1 MTTGRQYGIMARMAV
16 MAVKTRRAAGIA
28 MNRTK
33 KMKAA
38 TIHIVAAPGLLFL
51 NQRYIMKQ
59 QIIAYRSGAHLQLAC
74 WNQLHIEYQR
84 STSTG

>member
-1 MTTGRQYGIMARMAV
+1 MAV
-16 MAVKTRRAAGIA
+16 MEVKTMRATGIA
-28 MNRTK
+28 MDRTK

-38 TIHIVAAPGLLFL
+38 TIPIVAAPGLLFL

-74 WNQLHIEYQR
+74 WNLLHIEYQR

>member
-1 MTTGRQYGIMARMAV
+1 MTTGRQYDIMARMAV

-38 TIHIVAAPGLLFL
+38 TIHLVAAPGLLFL

-74 WNQLHIEYQR
+74 WNQLHIEYHR
-84 STSTG
+84 STSMG

>member
-16 MAVKTRRAAGIA
+16 TAAKTMRATDIA

-84 STSTG
+84 STSMG

>member
-16 MAVKTRRAAGIA
+16 TTVKTRRSAGIA
-28 MNRTK
+28 MFRTK

-38 TIHIVAAPGLLFL
+38 TIPIVAAPGLLFL

-84 STSTG
+84 STSMG

>member
-1 MTTGRQYGIMARMAV
+1 MTVRRQYGIMAWMAV
-16 MAVKTRRAAGIA
+16 MAVKTRRAASIA

-59 QIIAYRSGAHLQLAC
+59 QIIAYRSGAHLQVAC
-74 WNQLHIEYQR
+74 WNQLHIEFQR
-84 STSTG
+84 RSAMG

>member
-16 MAVKTRRAAGIA
+16 MAAKTRRAAGIA
-28 MNRTK
+28 MFRTK

-38 TIHIVAAPGLLFL
+38 TIPIVAAPGLLFL

-84 STSTG
+84 STSMG

>member
-1 MTTGRQYGIMARMAV
+1 MTTGRQYGIMAKMAV
-16 MAVKTRRAAGIA
+16 MEVKTMRATGIA
-28 MNRTK
+28 MDRTK

-38 TIHIVAAPGLLFL
+38 TIPIVAAPGLLFL

>member
-1 MTTGRQYGIMARMAV
+1 MTTGRQYSIMARMAV

-38 TIHIVAAPGLLFL
+38 TIPIVAAPGLLFL

-59 QIIAYRSGAHLQLAC
+59 QIIAYRSGVHLQLAC

-84 STSTG
+84 STSMG

>member
-1 MTTGRQYGIMARMAV
+1 MTVRRQYGIMARMAV

>member
-1 MTTGRQYGIMARMAV
+1 MTIGRQYGIMARMAV
-16 MAVKTRRAAGIA
+16 TAAKTMRATDIA

-38 TIHIVAAPGLLFL
+38 TIPIVAAPGLLFL

-84 STSTG
+84 STSMG

>member
-1 MTTGRQYGIMARMAV
+1 MTTGRQYDIMARMAV

-59 QIIAYRSGAHLQLAC
+59 QII
-74 WNQLHIEYQR
+74 
-84 STSTG
+84 

>member
-16 MAVKTRRAAGIA
+16 MEVKTMRATGIA
-28 MNRTK
+28 MDRTK

-38 TIHIVAAPGLLFL
+38 TIPIVAAPGLLFL

-59 QIIAYRSGAHLQLAC
+59 QII
-74 WNQLHIEYQR
+74 
-84 STSTG
+84 

>member
-1 MTTGRQYGIMARMAV
+1 MTIGRQYGIMARMAV
-16 MAVKTRRAAGIA
+16 MAIKTMRAAGIA

-38 TIHIVAAPGLLFL
+38 TIPIVAAPGLLFL

-84 STSTG
+84 STSMG

>member
-1 MTTGRQYGIMARMAV
+1 MTT
-16 MAVKTRRAAGIA
+16 VKAMRATGIA
-28 MNRTK
+28 MERTK

-38 TIHIVAAPGLLFL
+38 TIPIVAAPGLLFL

-84 STSTG
+84 STSMG

>member
-1 MTTGRQYGIMARMAV
+1 MTTERQYGIMTRMAV
-16 MAVKTRRAAGIA
+16 IAVKTRRAAGIA
-28 MNRTK
+28 MLRTK

-84 STSTG
+84 STSMG

>member
-1 MTTGRQYGIMARMAV
+1 MTTGRQYGIMARMP
-16 MAVKTRRAAGIA
+16 MTAVKTMRATDIA

-38 TIHIVAAPGLLFL
+38 TIPIVAAPGLLFL

-59 QIIAYRSGAHLQLAC
+59 QIIAYRSEAHLQLAC

-84 STSTG
+84 STSMG

>member
-1 MTTGRQYGIMARMAV
+1 MTTGRQYGIMAGMAV
-16 MAVKTRRAAGIA
+16 MAAKILRAAGIA
-28 MNRTK
+28 MFRTK

-38 TIHIVAAPGLLFL
+38 TIPIVAAPGLLFL

-59 QIIAYRSGAHLQLAC
+59 QIIAYRSGAHLQVAC

-84 STSTG
+84 RSAMG

>member
-16 MAVKTRRAAGIA
+16 TAVKTRRAAGIA
-28 MNRTK
+28 MFRTK

-51 NQRYIMKQ
+51 NQHYIMKQ

>member
-16 MAVKTRRAAGIA
+16 MAIKTMRAAGIA

-38 TIHIVAAPGLLFL
+38 TIHIVAAPGLLFFKPTL
-51 NQRYIMKQ
+51 YYETTNYC
-59 QIIAYRSGAHLQLAC
+59 L
-74 WNQLHIEYQR
+74 
-84 STSTG
+84 